1 MPLPLTISCFSKIQ
15 IGFTFL
21 VPAHPGS
28 PGKRAVKW
36 VRMCLFVRHIFFL
49 TPNQQY
55 QSTDGM
61 NVLIT
66 LMLTSVQSNLTI
78 DIVVLLSVTKSKS
91 LLIDGIP
98 WAHTSL
104 PFPPPKKKW
113 VFDRLSDFVQHT
125 DHAFRDICTNRP
137 HLAHHAGGGTQQL
150 MDSLIYSLTPVE
162 TADIIA
168 P

>member
-104 PFPPPKKKW
+104 PFPPKK
-113 VFDRLSDFVQHT
+113 VG
-125 DHAFRDICTNRP
+125 FRSVIRFCTTHRP
-137 HLAHHAGGGTQQL
+137 RFSRHLYQQAA
-150 MDSLIYSLTPVE
+150 SSTSCWRWNP
-162 TADIIA
+162 TTNG
-168 P
+168 